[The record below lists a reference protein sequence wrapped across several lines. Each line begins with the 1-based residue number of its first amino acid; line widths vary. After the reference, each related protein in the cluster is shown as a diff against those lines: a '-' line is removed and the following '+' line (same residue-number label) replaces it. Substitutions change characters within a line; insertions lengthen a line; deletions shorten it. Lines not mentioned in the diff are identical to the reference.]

1 MVTLTIQ
8 VDDRG
13 GNSKV
18 PAIGKITI
26 GGDMRNAD
34 FQVGSANPDASVK
47 SIVVAGRWVNSNFAL
62 NVFAGADELLTT
74 TDDQPFY
81 AAADGDPKAVGRIA
95 SITVK
100 LGFFA
105 GLTPG
110 EIASATRTGIS
121 APLVQAI
128 FIGKTKVP
136 LTTSSDTLQ
145 LDADGIVFSREP

>member
-1 MVTLTIQ
+1 
-8 VDDRG
+8 
-13 GNSKV
+13 
-18 PAIGKITI
+18 
-26 GGDMRNAD
+26 MRNAD

-128 FIGKTKVP
+128 LIGKTKVP
-136 LTTSSDTLQ
+136 LTTSGDTLQ
-145 LDADGIVFSREP
+145 LDADGLVFVREA